1 MNPKRVEQNPYYPLP
16 ADYAELNKEG
26 QRQARVNACRQWLL
40 GGTPADKGAAFV
52 AALKFFDRYYLVPNE
67 EIDFDPL
74 FYDDDPLPSPQGHF
88 DILSQWASSNRNIA
102 IAPRGFAKSFL
113 VRKAILLRILSRN
126 AFTILYA
133 TSTNDN
139 AKGTGQCIKDQLL
152 NNMRIHDDWNKE
164 APDNRLIPKR
174 GEAPFGTELL
184 QLRNGSWLR
193 CISAESR
200 QRGGRPRRYVLDDP
214 EYDPKASTS
223 MSVLRSYMDNL
234 LFKVVLPMVMRK
246 GCGVDWLATF
256 VSRRHYAWHAL
267 QTSLDE
273 KGKKVATDPRFNL
286 WSRMIIRAAYE
297 DDQGELHSCWP
308 AMWPPNKK
316 FKEENPEYE
325 DRVSLEEIREIIGTP
340 NFLAEYM
347 ARPGESSES
356 YFPQLDKEKHG
367 WWYENVDPY
376 LESDPYN
383 SHTLLCW
390 RDHREVLH
398 RMPLNEFLTHNRLF
412 MTVDTSYT
420 STADSDYK
428 VACVMAINSDNTL
441 FVLDL
446 FSKQCKEEVLIKNI
460 FTLADKWRVPSVHP
474 EAIKTGLTLCNT
486 LQSMVHTK
494 MVYEMGIEYV
504 PGIKKLHPGMVDK
517 TSKISTLHHRFENAL
532 IKLPL
537 SRRNQ
542 GAWSRLM
549 DQIEQFNPDAR
560 DGGLQH
566 DDEIDCVA
574 MSQYVIK
581 GRLAKVSRE
590 TKDTRSIIEKLN
602 DGEILDPNTGLPIV
616 YGADLSTIPV
626 DLVNKLLDNRIKGD
640 KPDGRSRV

>member
-1 MNPKRVEQNPYYPLP
+1 LSVKKVEPNPYYPLP
-16 ADYAELNKEG
+16 ADYASLTEDG

-40 GGTPADKGAAFV
+40 GGTPADKGNAFV
-52 AALKFFDRYYLVPNE
+52 ASLKFFDRYYLNATE
-67 EIDFDPL
+67 DFDPL
-74 FYDDDPLPSPQGHF
+74 FYDDEPLPSPQGHF

-113 VRKAILLRILSRN
+113 VRKATLLRLLSRN

-139 AKGTGQCIKDQLL
+139 AKGTGQAIKDQLQ
-152 NNMRIHDDWNKE
+152 NNMRLLDDWNKE

-174 GEAPFGTELL
+174 GEAPFGTEMM

-234 LFKVVLPMVMRK
+234 LFKVVLPMVMRR

-267 QTSLDE
+267 QTNTNEDGS
-273 KGKKVATDPRFNL
+273 KVATDPRFNL

-297 DDQGELHSCWP
+297 DESGKIHSCWP
-308 AMWPPNKK
+308 DMWPPDKQYKK
-316 FKEENPEYE
+316 DHPELQ
-325 DRVSLEEIREIIGTP
+325 DRISLEEIREIIGTP

-356 YFPQLDKEKHG
+356 YFPQLEKDKHG
-367 WWYENVDPY
+367 WWLEDVDP
-376 LESDPYN
+376 LIGDTPRESE
-383 SHTLLCW
+383 TLICW
-390 RDHREVLH
+390 RDHKEMLH
-398 RMPLNEFLTHNRLF
+398 KYPMHEFLNSLRLF

-420 STADSDYK
+420 SSADSDYK
-428 VACVMAINSDNTL
+428 VACVMGVNSANTL
-441 FVLDL
+441 FVLDI
-446 FSKQCKEEVLIKNI
+446 FSQQCKEEVLIKNI
-460 FTLADKWRVPSVHP
+460 FLLADKWKVPTVHP

-486 LQSMVHTK
+486 LSSMVSTG
-494 MVYEMGIEYV
+494 MVYELGVNHV
-504 PGIKKLHPGMVDK
+504 PGIKKLNPGMVDK
-517 TSKISTLHHRFENAL
+517 ASKISSLHHRFENNL
-532 IKLPL
+532 IKFPL
-537 SRRNQ
+537 FRRNQ
-542 GAWSRLM
+542 GVWNRLL
-549 DQIEQFNPDAR
+549 DQVEEFNPDAR

-581 GRLAKVSRE
+581 GRLHKSFANTR
-590 TKDTRSIIEKLN
+590 DTRTALEKME
-602 DGEILDPNTGLPIV
+602 DGEIMNEETNTPLIYEV
-616 YGADLSTIPV
+616 NLSSIPV
-626 DLVNKLLDNRIKGD
+626 ALVSKLMDNQQGD
-640 KPDGRSRV
+640 RNDGSSRV